1 MSGREERERAVE
13 LYFSTPMSTK
23 QVVEHLGYP
32 TRQCL
37 ERWLRDDPRYADAV
51 PKPPIPLGTRC
62 RAVELCLSGMQQKQ
76 VATELGVSA
85 GAVHHWMRLY
95 RAGGMAALEPKRRD
109 AMPQAGTDSEPLG
122 DDPDVLRRRI
132 RELELEN
139 ALMREAVRGR
149 KKRPGRRPAAP
160 VEPGEDNADRPAEA
174 EVFAE
179 VADMLAAVSR
189 PAATT
194 TTTRGS
200 ALTST
205 PGCAPAWR
213 GRSPIPGAG
222 TGTGGSR
229 PRSGRVS
236 RRR

>member
-1 MSGREERERAVE
+1 MFSREERERAVE

-95 RAGGMAALEPKRRD
+95 RAGGMAAPE
-109 AMPQAGTDSEPLG
+109 
-122 DDPDVLRRRI
+122 
-132 RELELEN
+132 
-139 ALMREAVRGR
+139 
-149 KKRPGRRPAAP
+149 
-160 VEPGEDNADRPAEA
+160 
-174 EVFAE
+174 
-179 VADMLAAVSR
+179 
-189 PAATT
+189 
-194 TTTRGS
+194 
-200 ALTST
+200 
-205 PGCAPAWR
+205 
-213 GRSPIPGAG
+213 
-222 TGTGGSR
+222 TGTEGCHA
-229 PRSGRVS
+229 SGRN
-236 RRR
+236 RARTAGR